1 MKKPLLVA
9 LVLLHVFFL
18 RAQEKSS
25 TFNFLKFPV
34 SSHAAALG
42 GMNVSV
48 VDDDLTLAFANPS
61 LLTNVSDKTMNLNY
75 MSYMKGSTVASAS
88 FVKTIGERHTL
99 GFNAVYVNYG
109 DITETDETGTELG
122 DFSAKDFAIGA
133 SYSYA
138 LSDRW
143 AGGATMRFISSKY
156 AEYNSLAIAFDL
168 GLNYFDEDND
178 FSLGITM
185 RNVGA
190 QLKKFDEK
198 SEHLPFDLDVG
209 ITKSMAHAPVRFSL
223 TMIDLTR
230 WSSDY
235 YYTEDGKKPS
245 TGRILLNHFAAG
257 VDIIPTEVFYIS
269 AGYNARRAYELK
281 AAGSSHMAGFSI
293 GGGLKLKKFKLGATY
308 ARYHVA
314 ASSVLVNLA
323 YSL

>member
-1 MKKPLLVA
+1 MMKKRCLCLV
-9 LVLLHVFFL
+9 F
-18 RAQEKSS
+18 
-25 TFNFLKFPV
+25 
-34 SSHAAALG
+34 AALLLLLQ
-42 GMNVSV
+42 VSLAETQMITLKARDV
-48 VDDDLTLAFANPS
+48 VLSRSAGTLGIRPEDSNTYHLIDSSGQRISDGEYISIYA
-61 LLTNVSDKTMNLNY
+61 VSDYPYFKVEADGTDGIHNDGLIDAQGNILIPAEY
-75 MSYMKGSTVASAS
+75 A
-88 FVKTIGERHTL
+88 
-99 GFNAVYVNYG
+99 
-109 DITETDETGTELG
+109 DIEVW
-122 DFSAKDFAIGA
+122 
-133 SYSYA
+133 
-138 LSDRW
+138 SDRW